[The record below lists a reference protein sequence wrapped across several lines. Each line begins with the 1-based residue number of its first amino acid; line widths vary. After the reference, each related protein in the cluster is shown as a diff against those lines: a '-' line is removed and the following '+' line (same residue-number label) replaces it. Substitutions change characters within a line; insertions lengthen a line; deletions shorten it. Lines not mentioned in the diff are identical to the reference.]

1 LRAIKHFVS
10 AGGELELRGVEGVEV
25 EVEGV
30 SEKGM
35 QTFNG

>member
-25 EVEGV
+25 EGV